1 MMDIP
6 AHILDAVQTTDL
18 SQSKSL
24 ETGSRTS
31 RTSPFSSRFPGMIHD
46 AHSSAEDV
54 STTSDSDQHGYQTD
68 FTTPASS
75 DSNFCPGDMQPDDV
89 EDFRDREYP
98 QLKGKT
104 YLDHGGTTLYAK
116 SMIEEFSADMISN
129 LYGNP
134 HSASTP
140 SAIAGH
146 RVDEI
151 RERALRFFNAD
162 PEEFDLVFVA
172 NATAAIKLVIDCF
185 KDHAAASNTPVWYG
199 YHRDA
204 HTSLVGVRESTKMH
218 RCFTSDE
225 EVDIWINSGGLGG
238 PRARQ
243 LGLFAYPGQSN
254 MTGRRLPL
262 SWPSR
267 IRKSFHKAATYTL
280 LDAAAL
286 ASTAP
291 LDLADPATA
300 PDFVALSFYKIFGFP
315 NIGALI
321 VRKESAHVLESR
333 KYFGGGTVEMIISI
347 NDTWHA
353 KKDTSIHD
361 RLEDG
366 TLPFH
371 SIFAL
376 DHAMNAHE
384 RLYGPNP
391 MKFISMHTAQLGR
404 QLYDGIAGL
413 KHANGAPLCRIYKDE
428 AAVYGDPSMQ
438 GSTIAFNVQKS
449 DGTLV
454 GFEDVEEAAD
464 ERNIYVRS
472 GSLCNPGGVA
482 TYLGWSPAEMK
493 AAYAAG
499 HRCTNPTQV
508 MLGKPTGVV
517 RVSLGAMSTAGD
529 VNILLHFLDEVY
541 VEKTIDP
548 RSATTAQHASMIFA
562 PAKDSVISTTFTPP
576 PPLDI
581 RATRKNSFLSA
592 TGTPST
598 AKSFDMGDSK
608 SWEAGSGAP
617 PTPDRIDIARPKLP
631 PFVPADYVKLRKPW
645 EAEMRQNAANYAM
658 EFKVRELE
666 DASMFSRNPTPSVKA
681 RRFGRSVVNLLR
693 TKSHVGAGADQ
704 RHDQP
709 PLPAPA

>member
-1 MMDIP
+1 MDIP
-6 AHILDAVQTTDL
+6 AHILDAVQTSDAP
-18 SQSKSL
+18 SL
-24 ETGSRTS
+24 HLHLDTGSTTS
-31 RTSPFSSRFPGMIHD
+31 RSRYQGRFLD

-54 STTSDSDQHGYQTD
+54 STTSDSDHERDYQTD

-75 DSNFCPGDMQPDDV
+75 ESGPDDMQPDDV

-116 SMIEEFSADMISN
+116 SLVEEFSADLIAN

-146 RVDEI
+146 RVDEV

-162 PEEFDLVFVA
+162 PDEFDLVFVA

-262 SWPSR
+262 SWPGR
-267 IRKSFHKAATYTL
+267 IRKSFHKAPTYTL

-286 ASTAP
+286 ASTSP
-291 LDLADPATA
+291 LDLSDPATA

-315 NIGALI
+315 NIGALL
-321 VRKESAHVLESR
+321 VRKDSAHVLESR

-376 DHAMNAHE
+376 DHAMNVHE

-391 MKFISMHTAQLGR
+391 MKFISHHTAQLGK
-404 QLYDGIAGL
+404 QLYDGLAGM
-413 KHANGAPLCRIYKDE
+413 KHANGTPVCRIYKDE
-428 AAVYGDPSMQ
+428 NAIYGDPTMQ
-438 GSTIAFNVQKS
+438 GATIAFNVQNANGS
-449 DGTLV
+449 LV

-482 TYLGWSPAEMK
+482 AYLGWSPAEMK

-499 HRCTNPTQV
+499 HRCSNPTQV

-517 RVSLGAMSTAGD
+517 RVSLGAMSTMAD
-529 VNILLHFLDEVY
+529 VTTLLNFIEEVY
-541 VEKTIDP
+541 VSKSTDARPNLVTSYSNNILPTKELACSGPTCP
-548 RSATTAQHASMIFA
+548 TAQA
-562 PAKDSVISTTFTPP
+562 PSLTIPKFTSHTAPSSPSTATSTTF
-576 PPLDI
+576 
-581 RATRKNSFLSA
+581 
-592 TGTPST
+592 
-598 AKSFDMGDSK
+598 GDLK
-608 SWEAGSGAP
+608 SWESGATALP
-617 PTPDRIDIARPKLP
+617 QTHEIDRTKPP
-631 PFVPADYVKLRKPW
+631 PFIPADYVKLRKPW
-645 EAEMRQNAANYAM
+645 DEELRRNAAAYAM
-658 EFKVRELE
+658 EIKVREVE
-666 DASMFSRNPTPSVKA
+666 DSSSFSRNVTPSVKA
-681 RRFGRSVVNLLR
+681 RKFGRSVVNLLR
-693 TKSHVGAGADQ
+693 TKSHAPDP
-704 RHDQP
+704 RHELP
-709 PLPAPA
+709 PLQGH

>member
-1 MMDIP
+1 M
-6 AHILDAVQTTDL
+6 L
-18 SQSKSL
+18 
-24 ETGSRTS
+24 
-31 RTSPFSSRFPGMIHD
+31 
-46 AHSSAEDV
+46 
-54 STTSDSDQHGYQTD
+54 
-68 FTTPASS
+68 
-75 DSNFCPGDMQPDDV
+75 
-89 EDFRDREYP
+89 
-98 QLKGKT
+98 
-104 YLDHGGTTLYAK
+104 TL
-116 SMIEEFSADMISN
+116 
-129 LYGNP
+129 
-134 HSASTP
+134 
-140 SAIAGH
+140 
-146 RVDEI
+146 
-151 RERALRFFNAD
+151 
-162 PEEFDLVFVA
+162 
-172 NATAAIKLVIDCF
+172 
-185 KDHAAASNTPVWYG
+185 
-199 YHRDA
+199 
-204 HTSLVGVRESTKMH
+204 
-218 RCFTSDE
+218 
-225 EVDIWINSGGLGG
+225 
-238 PRARQ
+238 
-243 LGLFAYPGQSN
+243 
-254 MTGRRLPL
+254 RR
-262 SWPSR
+262 PSR

-321 VRKESAHVLESR
+321 VRKDSAHVLESR

-353 KKDTSIHD
+353 KKDNSIHD

-376 DHAMNAHE
+376 DHAMNVHE

-404 QLYDGIAGL
+404 QLYDGISNL
-413 KHANGAPLCRIYKDE
+413 KHANGVALCRIYKDE

-438 GSTIAFNVQKS
+438 GATIAFNVQKS
-449 DGTLV
+449 DGSLV

-499 HRCTNPTQV
+499 HRCSNPTQV

-529 VNILLHFLDEVY
+529 VNILLNFLDEVY
-541 VEKTIDP
+541 VEKTVDS
-548 RSATTAQHASMIFA
+548 RTATAAQHASMIVA
-562 PAKDSVISTTFTPP
+562 TAKDSVVSTTFTSP

-581 RATRKNSFLSA
+581 MATRKNSFLSV

-598 AKSFDMGDSK
+598 AKSFDMADSK
-608 SWEAGSGAP
+608 SWEAGSAAS
-617 PTPDRIDIARPKLP
+617 PTPDRIDIDRPKPP

-658 EFKVRELE
+658 EIKVREVE

-693 TKSHVGAGADQ
+693 TKSHAGAEQ
-704 RHDQP
+704 RYEQP
-709 PLPAPA
+709 ALPA

>member
-1 MMDIP
+1 MDIER
-6 AHILDAVQTTDL
+6 HILDAVSTGSDSG
-18 SQSKSL
+18 SQRHL
-24 ETGSRTS
+24 ETASTVSQQKSPLTS
-31 RTSPFSSRFPGMIHD
+31 HFTPSHHN
-46 AHSSAEDV
+46 ANSSAEDV
-54 STTSDSDQHGYQTD
+54 STTSDSGNERDYQTD
-68 FTTPASS
+68 FTTPESS
-75 DSNFCPGDMQPDDV
+75 ESCAEDMQPDDV

-116 SMIEEFSADMISN
+116 SLIDDFAADMVSN

-146 RVDEI
+146 RVDTI

-199 YHRDA
+199 YHRDS

-262 SWPSR
+262 SWPGR
-267 IRKSFHKAATYTL
+267 IRKSFHKAVTYTL

-321 VRKESAHVLESR
+321 VRKDSAHVLENR
-333 KYFGGGTVEMIISI
+333 KFFGGGTVEMVIAV

-376 DHAMNAHE
+376 DHAMNVHE

-391 MKFISMHTAQLGR
+391 MKFISHHTAQLGR
-404 QLYDGIAGL
+404 RLYDGL
-413 KHANGAPLCRIYKDE
+413 SQMKHANGLPVCRIYKDDN
-428 AAVYGDPSMQ
+428 AVYGDPSVQ
-438 GSTIAFNVQKS
+438 GSTVAFNVQHA
-449 DGTLV
+449 DGSLV

-464 ERNIYVRS
+464 ERNIYIRS

-482 TYLGWSPAEMK
+482 TYLNWTPAEMK
-493 AAYAAG
+493 AAFAAG

-517 RVSLGAMSTAGD
+517 RVSLGAMSTASD
-529 VNILLHFLDEVY
+529 VNILLRFVEEVY
-541 VEKTIDP
+541 VSTRADERINTTVGGSLTGFDP
-548 RSATTAQHASMIFA
+548 ASSGGACQPGQLPVLSI
-562 PAKDSVISTTFTPP
+562 PQNLGSST
-576 PPLDI
+576 
-581 RATRKNSFLSA
+581 
-592 TGTPST
+592 TPST
-598 AKSFDMGDSK
+598 AASSAGSDKA
-608 SWEAGSGAP
+608 WEAAGASLPQTYSTDRQRAP
-617 PTPDRIDIARPKLP
+617 PFI
-631 PFVPADYVKLRKPW
+631 PADYVKLRKPW
-645 EAEMRQNAANYAM
+645 EEEMRKQTPNYAAM
-658 EFKVRELE
+658 EIKVRELE
-666 DASMFSRNPTPSVKA
+666 DASTFLRNPTPSVKA
-681 RRFGRSVVNLLR
+681 RKFGRSVVNLLR
-693 TKSHVGAGADQ
+693 TKSHAQEV
-704 RHDQP
+704 RNE
-709 PLPAPA
+709 PLHPR